1 MMEHITIS
9 RVWGLRRYNINDEVI
24 RDVSVEGN
32 NIRILFDEG
41 EKSFAFPI
49 SFVGN
54 KYMKAEIDDVQ
65 NKLEELVLKAE
76 KDLEEHK
83 KQRYEE
89 KAVRYDITIALL
101 CCDKIYR

>member
-41 EKSFAFPI
+41 EKSFALYFNI
-49 SFVGN
+49 
-54 KYMKAEIDDVQ
+54 M
-65 NKLEELVLKAE
+65 L
-76 KDLEEHK
+76 
-83 KQRYEE
+83 
-89 KAVRYDITIALL
+89 
-101 CCDKIYR
+101 